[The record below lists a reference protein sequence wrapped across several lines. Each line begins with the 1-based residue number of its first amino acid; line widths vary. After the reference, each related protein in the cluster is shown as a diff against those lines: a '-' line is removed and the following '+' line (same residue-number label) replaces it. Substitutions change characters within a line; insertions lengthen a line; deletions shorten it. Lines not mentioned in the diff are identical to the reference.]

1 MIAND
6 VFRDQPNVMLMIALV
21 VILILV
27 LPKSCNPHFVSKN
40 REA

>member
-1 MIAND
+1 

-27 LPKSCNPHFVSKN
+27 LLIPVSYLCKIKPGLG
-40 REA
+40 EK